1 MQPFPR
7 SSLTLWPRPKT
18 VWRSAALSWLFCNH
32 PGKLALPGIGPR
44 VSSPE
49 TVPTQGSGAVHDSTF
64 SRGRATDFL
73 SSTTSENESAAFKPT
88 IHASLV
94 PICGLRS
101 GLNPYNY
108 GDK

>member
-1 MQPFPR
+1 MQPLPR

-49 TVPTQGSGAVHDSTF
+49 TVPTQGSGAVNTLIF

-73 SSTTSENESAAFKPT
+73 SSRTSKNESAAFKPT
-88 IHASLV
+88 IHAKPVS
-94 PICGLRS
+94 ICGLRS
-101 GLNPYNY
+101 GLDPYKY